1 MLTYDFSH
9 IYLMYQKYLNY
20 GESEDDREGGVKGER
35 KEEMYVSSIKDLMLM
50 FITNRNSRLL

>member
-1 MLTYDFSH
+1 
-9 IYLMYQKYLNY
+9 MYQKYLNY
-20 GESEDDREGGVKGER
+20 GESEDDWEGGVKGER